1 MRSLPHKKGI
11 TLIELLVVIGIV
23 SILVALLLPAVQS
36 ARASARRLQCG
47 NNLRQLGIA
56 LHQYQADY
64 QVFPPGQTG
73 LGHSLF
79 VAILPYIEQN
89 AMQNVF
95 NFTVNPIYE
104 ALNLTAAKTQITA
117 FLCPAEVT
125 VKSYY
130 GKTSYAGN
138 FGSSL
143 SLNSFDGLFSPNL
156 TGAFPDAQVGPGGV
170 SDGLSN
176 TAAIA
181 EWLVGTNFISDPRR
195 VFYQIP
201 KLDNSMD
208 FNEFRTR
215 CNSVN
220 VSREPTSYTAKGG
233 RWDEG
238 IWPVTLYDHAISV
251 NGPNCIVAEPAPPR
265 GLAGGASSSSLHP
278 GGSNV
283 VMADGHQRF
292 VKNSIDPNV
301 WRAMGTRGQGD
312 FVGIE

>member
-1 MRSLPHKKGI
+1 MKRRPPRNGI

-36 ARASARRLQCG
+36 ARASARRLQCS

-89 AMQNVF
+89 SMQNVF
-95 NFTVNPIYE
+95 NFTVNPVYE
-104 ALNLTAAKTQITA
+104 AFNMTAARTQLTA
-117 FLCPAEVT
+117 FLCPAELT
-125 VKSYY
+125 IRNAY
-130 GKTSYAGN
+130 GITSYAGN
-138 FGSSL
+138 MGSSC
-143 SLNSFDGLFSPNL
+143 SLNTFDGLFSPDISV
-156 TGAFPDAQVGPGGV
+156 AFPDAQVGPGGIT
-170 SDGLSN
+170 DGLSN

-181 EWLVGTNFISDPRR
+181 EWLVGSNFISDPRR
-195 VFYQIP
+195 SFYQIP

-208 FNEFRTR
+208 YNEFRTK
-215 CNSVN
+215 CTTINT
-220 VSREPTSYTAKGG
+220 SRVPISFRMKGV
-233 RWDEG
+233 RWDSG
-238 IWPVTLYDHAISV
+238 DWPTTLYDHAISV
-251 NGPNCIVAEPAPPR
+251 NGTNCILAEPAPPR
-265 GLAGGASSSSLHP
+265 GITGGASSGSIHI

-292 VKNSIDPNV
+292 VKNSIAPNI

-312 FVGIE
+312 LVEVD